1 MGVNIVVDYENIPS
15 KAKKIREDARQIN
28 SKLLDV
34 YSQLEKMQNSWRG
47 AKYEELAKKYTS
59 LIPVFNRSLEVLV
72 TEIPYMFEVISNEF
86 SNVDIQKNIT
96 TAQRETPK
104 KITEISIQKD
114 KNLKYLISGIES
126 AKNAIIKDFNEISN
140 LLDSIGTTIGQIQIE
155 NSAMTEFK
163 KYAQKFISE
172 YRQLISTSVKQFSS
186 SMEQIKNIIQLAEAN
201 NNIQPR

>member
-126 AKNAIIKDFNEISN
+126 VKNAIIKDFNEISN